1 MSRISNT
8 SRLLGAAFLLQATTS
23 LISGLILA
31 AALIVPGDISSTM
44 LRIAG
49 RPWMMR
55 GVILGEMVTI
65 SGVILLAAILFV
77 VLRQQ
82 HEIIALTALGLYV
95 LEAAIGAIRLVAG
108 SSLLRVSL
116 NFAREGRS
124 LYSQDLASML
134 LESLDSA
141 YKLMMLPFCVG
152 AIIFYYLLYRS
163 RLVPA
168 ALSLWGLM
176 AVFPVLLGTVLTILG
191 FQPSL
196 FLYLPYIPFEFVIGI
211 WILIKGLNEV
221 RFKETLQPL
230 TVEQP

>member
-1 MSRISNT
+1 
-8 SRLLGAAFLLQATTS
+8 
-23 LISGLILA
+23 
-31 AALIVPGDISSTM
+31 
-44 LRIAG
+44 
-49 RPWMMR
+49 
-55 GVILGEMVTI
+55 
-65 SGVILLAAILFV
+65 
-77 VLRQQ
+77 
-82 HEIIALTALGLYV
+82 
-95 LEAAIGAIRLVAG
+95 
-108 SSLLRVSL
+108 
-116 NFAREGRS
+116 
-124 LYSQDLASML
+124 ML
-134 LESLDSA
+134 LKSLDSA